1 MRFGKTTPFLVKHQM
16 KLKKKIP
23 KEKQNGG
30 MSYVSVRKSKKNEIL
45 RDFFFFFGEAKQ
57 HFYIFGN

>member
-30 MSYVSVRKSKKNEIL
+30 MSYVSVRKSKKNESL
-45 RDFFFFFGEAKQ
+45 RDFFFFLEKPNK